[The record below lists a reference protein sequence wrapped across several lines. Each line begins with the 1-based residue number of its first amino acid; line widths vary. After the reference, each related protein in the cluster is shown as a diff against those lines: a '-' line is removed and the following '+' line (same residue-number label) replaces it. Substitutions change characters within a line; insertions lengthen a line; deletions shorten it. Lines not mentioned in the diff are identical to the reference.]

1 LKDEIEEII
10 LIIQKDY
17 KNIAIKRIK
26 IKIEI
31 KINLVFDWRVKL
43 KRKINLTKG
52 PEKKTKRMRMKLIKI
67 IYYKFGLND
76 ETANK

>member
-1 LKDEIEEII
+1 MKDEIEEII